1 MEELLLCAGE
11 YLTTNIHLIAACV
24 QGTLRLGALNQH
36 TTAWDSGKK
45 KTWAEE
51 LEHNFLKV

>member
-36 TTAWDSGKK
+36 TTAWDKK

-51 LEHNFLKV
+51 LEHNF